1 MLLRYKYLKK
11 ICFFMICVIT
21 CGTAPCALAAQGA
34 TAPMDLIFVID
45 NSGSMKKN
53 DPQFITPQVV
63 NTFIRQ
69 LPSNTQVGMVVFDRT
84 ARMLKP
90 LTLLSGTRARQAFI
104 DSSKKIDYRGQF
116 TNTPVG
122 IERALYELKN
132 NSRKNARKGII
143 FITDGIVDT
152 GDAKKDIELTQWLKQ
167 DVTSQS
173 KHLGIRIYGI
183 ALTEAA
189 DFSLIQTLAA
199 RTNGEY
205 YRTYAASEISDLLKK
220 IQAHLAPAPP
230 PPPKPVLAPLALLPE
245 PAEQAAPAIN
255 PAAPKTA
262 VQPASPQH
270 RATAEASPSG
280 TNTVIV
286 TEKSAW
292 LISLTL
298 ALVIIALI
306 AALLFFFVQLSRRK
320 GPESISA
327 EKAVTIPEAQLE
339 DIDGICPEASL
350 ALDKE
355 RINIG
360 RSKKNNI
367 VIEQPAI
374 SSFHATIEFRNMAF
388 FLEDQRSTNGTMLNN
403 RRLTPNDPVRLKSG
417 DHITFANFNFTFT
430 VSNQNP
436 FGDTVML
443 SMTALEDPEAEA
455 TIVLDLDGL
464 DSKQG
469 LISCMQ
475 NHLMQIYGLSPKH
488 KDFVN
493 TYFAHDILDI
503 MATTAHENLQITQA
517 DSEQHCSPSIKNQTY
532 YVACSLPVAVDAAVQ
547 WYGDQYGGFTQF
559 IFKWI
564 KSDEYQAAK
573 CKQLCIVTFGQSPA
587 TWVSITIVPTQSE
600 ADPVEIMSVDFLNDE
615 EKASLGLDFDNHG
628 RVV

>member
-1 MLLRYKYLKK
+1 MLQFYKYLKSL
-11 ICFFMICVIT
+11 IILALCLIA
-21 CGTAPCALAAQGA
+21 CGLTTGTPAAQGSNI
-34 TAPMDLIFVID
+34 PIDLIFVID

-63 NTFIRQ
+63 NTFVRQ
-69 LPSNTQVGMVVFDRT
+69 LPANTQAGMVVFDRT
-84 ARMLKP
+84 ARLIKP
-90 LTLLSGTRARQAFI
+90 LTVLSGAQSRQDFI

-116 TNTPVG
+116 TNTPIG
-122 IERALYELKN
+122 IERALYELKIN
-132 NSRKNARKGII
+132 GRQNARKGII

-152 GDAKKDIELTQWLKQ
+152 GNAKKDIELTQWLKQ

-173 KHLGIRIYGI
+173 KQMGVRIFGI
-183 ALTEAA
+183 ALTEGA

-199 RTNGEY
+199 RTDGEY
-205 YRTYAASEISDLLKK
+205 YRTYAASEISDLLKQ
-220 IQAHLAPAPP
+220 IQARLTPV
-230 PPPKPVLAPLALLPE
+230 PPKPALAPLPLLPE
-245 PAEQAAPAIN
+245 PTEKAKPSNQ
-255 PAAPKTA
+255 PAAPEPA
-262 VQPASPQH
+262 VQNAVAQTQTTPKSLPQG
-270 RATAEASPSG
+270 AK
-280 TNTVIV
+280 TVIV

-292 LISLTL
+292 MISLTL

-306 AALLFFFVQLSRRK
+306 AALLFFFIQFTKRK
-320 GPESISA
+320 SPESVSTG
-327 EKAVTIPEAQLE
+327 KAVTIPEAQLE
-339 DIDGICPEASL
+339 DMDGICPEA
-350 ALDKE
+350 ALSMDKE

-360 RSKKNNI
+360 RSKKNDI

-388 FLEDQRSTNGTMLNN
+388 FLEDQRSTNGTMLNSQ
-403 RRLTPNDPVRLKSG
+403 RLTPNDPVRLKSG
-417 DHITFANFNFTFT
+417 DHITFANFNFTF
-430 VSNQNP
+430 SISDQKP

-475 NHLMQIYGLSPKH
+475 NHLMQIYGLSAKH

-503 MATTAHENLQITQA
+503 VATTAHENLQRSQA
-517 DSEQHCSPSIKNQTY
+517 DKQLHCSPSIKNKTY
-532 YVACSLPVAVDAAVQ
+532 YVACSLPVAVDTAAE
-547 WYGDQYGGFTQF
+547 WYGSQFGGFTQF
-559 IFKWI
+559 LFKWI
-564 KSDEYQAAK
+564 KSDEYKAAK
-573 CKQLCIVTFGQSPA
+573 CKQLCIVTFGQNPA
-587 TWVSITIVPTQSE
+587 TWVSITIVPTQSGP
-600 ADPVEIMSVDFLNDE
+600 DPVEIMSVDFLNDE